1 MVAPVNSHCTQPGQ
15 HSGTKKER
23 RKREKEKE
31 RGRKEG
37 RKKKRRKEG
46 EEGKEGRKV
55 GRLTRAYFRQL
66 RKLLP
71 FSLSCF
77 TKGPGLA
84 ETKWLFAKCP
94 GGSLCSND

>member
-1 MVAPVNSHCTQPGQ
+1 MGPK
-15 HSGTKKER
+15 KKEE
-23 RKREKEKE
+23 REKKKKKE
-31 RGRKEG
+31 EGRKE
-37 RKKKRRKEG
+37 KKRRKEG